1 MKETK
6 IYADEFC
13 TTFASTT
20 EMLEFLAER
29 AKQSKWIRKPTRM
42 LKLVPLE
49 KEAETIEEA
58 CEKELE
64 GIVEDTEKNTQ
75 LVLKVNKD
83 FYPVRD
89 CAIHTILKRAGIN
102 GTGLKKLEK
111 ATYAKIVNYCLQV
124 AKGDALIK
132 VADGKV
138 SAVHG
143 GDDHDYCVL
152 DMQTIFNMTSDYL
165 KAHFKGSTYLEGSGS
180 FDHSIVSAMWT
191 LGGNQELL
199 DTYHQALEDHGIEDK
214 SLAPALRLTT
224 SDVAV
229 SGVNL
234 YPMML
239 SQTSNRVI
247 SLGSPIKLSHDRGAT
262 LQDFRNNL
270 DKIFSRYQEAVKD
283 DFRTRAWIKR
293 KGDNMKKSSY
303 LSERVYDAIPSE
315 INMESLEYWKKI
327 LKEEGLQYVKKNHLE
342 YFFGFINNCAFSSHE
357 KSQPRNFVKLSLNK
371 KAFRHEGEKMVF
383 GAFYDPFVQEANRQ
397 LISNRFY
404 KGEIHGESF
413 NNILYYQYDTYGR
426 LYLLYL

>member
-111 ATYAKIVNYCLQV
+111 ATYAKVVNYCLQV

-224 SDVAV
+224 LASIRKYNGYADK
-229 SGVNL
+229 SI
-234 YPMML
+234 PE
-239 SQTSNRVI
+239 I
-247 SLGSPIKLSHDRGAT
+247 SISSLESRSLEKYLKLS
-262 LQDFRNNL
+262 
-270 DKIFSRYQEAVKD
+270 E
-283 DFRTRAWIKR
+283 
-293 KGDNMKKSSY
+293 
-303 LSERVYDAIPSE
+303 
-315 INMESLEYWKKI
+315 
-327 LKEEGLQYVKKNHLE
+327 
-342 YFFGFINNCAFSSHE
+342 E
-357 KSQPRNFVKLSLNK
+357 KSQLEKRKKKIEAEQRALS
-371 KAFRHEGEKMVF
+371 V
-383 GAFYDPFVQEANRQ
+383 PFVELLGQGCKAVIEDGSFRYRITYNPTIRTQ
-397 LISNRFY
+397 IGKENMEKLKNQHPDIYEEYTSTT
-404 KGEIHGESF
+404 ESRIF
-413 NNILYYQYDTYGR
+413 RIKKEVA
-426 LYLLYL
+426 